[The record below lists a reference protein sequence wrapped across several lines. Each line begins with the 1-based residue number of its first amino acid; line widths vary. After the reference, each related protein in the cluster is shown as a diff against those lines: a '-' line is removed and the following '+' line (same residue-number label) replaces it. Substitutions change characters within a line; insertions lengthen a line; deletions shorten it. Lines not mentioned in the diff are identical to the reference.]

1 MASTLDNALK
11 LLGLENADDP
21 ALLWQNYMDRL
32 GVLQTEL
39 IRATTES
46 RQQDLQAQ
54 LAKLVAAYQL
64 LRSAAQLKRSY
75 ATTMVRP
82 APSAGVRPATPGVA
96 AGMNAAPSTAPRP
109 GVNTPPSG
117 IRSMPAQTNSQTA
130 PTVIRPRPPLP
141 GAPAEAL
148 QAPAQPQRPVTRPL
162 SAPPQAAAAPKPPPA
177 RSAPTPAPVAAAP
190 NPAGRIPPTAVPS
203 APASTRM
210 PPPAPRPMP
219 APAQAAANRPPP
231 KPVRVERVDGNSVTP
246 VRAEADPATSLMPPS
261 MIRPGVLLQGRYEIE
276 TLLGDGGMGRVYA
289 ARDRLKDED
298 VAIKVLRNELLSSM
312 AARGRFLSEAKVSCR
327 LAHPNIVRVFDV
339 GVADGRYFFT
349 MERLNGKSLR
359 QRMQQNQKE
368 KAPFPLDEATAI
380 AHQLLDA
387 LRHAHRYIV
396 HRDLKPEN
404 VWIEDNGVVKL
415 MDFGISRAYV
425 QTEVTRTGISMGT
438 AYYMAPEQLMNANN
452 VDWRADQYAFG
463 VLMYEMLTGRVPMGV
478 IQSLERIR
486 KDIPKDYARAI
497 MRTLSPRPEQRFPSL
512 RELQNVLISHKP
524 VDMADAVFYVMGQ
537 AFLLGTVAGGVF
549 GYLDSA
555 AQSPEALAKISLI
568 YPKSIAAGVGT
579 ILVLR
584 FCESILRTRT
594 ATSIA
599 LFSAVSILWIGT
611 VLFFSQHPGYSDGL
625 VMLLTG
631 TVGASASEAVTR
643 RWGGSSASRYRLQAA
658 IAGAVFGSL
667 LGLMLLV
674 PSAASRNLWLTALSG
689 FVPAI
694 IVAVAGLRRSLSVGR
709 PMPGERAPP
718 PVTDADGSWQD
729 NPP

>member
-1 MASTLDNALK
+1 MASTLENALK

-39 IRATTES
+39 IRAATES

-64 LRSAAQLKRSY
+64 LRSAAQLRRSY
-75 ATTMVRP
+75 STTVVRP
-82 APSAGVRPATPGVA
+82 VPGAKPPIPGPGVV
-96 AGMNAAPSTAPRP
+96 P
-109 GVNTPPSG
+109 GAMS
-117 IRSMPAQTNSQTA
+117 
-130 PTVIRPRPPLP
+130 PPLP
-141 GAPAEAL
+141 RAGTNTSAPTIIRPPAAVANSQASTTLIRPAVRVPQPAPAP
-148 QAPAQPQRPVTRPL
+148 APAVAIRPVT
-162 SAPPQAAAAPKPPPA
+162 S
-177 RSAPTPAPVAAAP
+177 
-190 NPAGRIPPTAVPS
+190 
-203 APASTRM
+203 
-210 PPPAPRPMP
+210 PPAPANRAATVPPTHPPGGPQQQPVQTRVLPSPPPSARHQAQQLAAMQQNAARPPMQ
-219 APAQAAANRPPP
+219 APSPQAVNRPPSP
-231 KPVRVERVDGNSVTP
+231 PRVERSPDGNIPTP
-246 VRAEADPATSLMPPS
+246 VRSEADSAANLMPPS
-261 MIRPGVLLQGRYEIE
+261 VIRPGVLLQGRYEVE
-276 TLLGDGGMGRVYA
+276 SLLGDGGMGRVYA

-368 KAPFPLDEATAI
+368 KTPFPLDEATAI

-463 VLMYEMLTGRVPMGV
+463 VLMYELLTGRVPMGV
-478 IQSLERIR
+478 IQSLERVR
-486 KDIPKDYARAI
+486 KDIPKDYARAV

-524 VDMADAVFYVMGQ
+524 VDMADAVFAALGRSVGLGSLAGG
-537 AFLLGTVAGGVF
+537 AFVALDSLAKPVPGGELAVASGMAAGIGTV
-549 GYLDSA
+549 
-555 AQSPEALAKISLI
+555 LI
-568 YPKSIAAGVGT
+568 
-579 ILVLR
+579 LE
-584 FCESILRTRT
+584 FCEAIFRSKSLTNIIFGVV
-594 ATSIA
+594 AS
-599 LFSAVSILWIGT
+599 VMWIGT
-611 VLFFSQHPGYSDGL
+611 VLFLSQRGPGFSDGL
-625 VMLLTG
+625 VMMLCG
-631 TVGASASEAVTR
+631 SVGASATELVTR
-643 RWGGSSASRYRLQAA
+643 RWGGNAAGRYRLQAA
-658 IAGAVFGSL
+658 LAGAVFGSL

-674 PSAASRNLWLTALSG
+674 QSDAGGRNYWLSALSG
-689 FVPAI
+689 LLPGLI
-694 IVAVAGLRRSLSVGR
+694 ISIASLRRSLSSQSK
-709 PMPGERAPP
+709 RAVAPSRP

-729 NPP
+729 NVP

>member
-1 MASTLDNALK
+1 M
-11 LLGLENADDP
+11 P
-21 ALLWQNYMDRL
+21 AM
-32 GVLQTEL
+32 
-39 IRATTES
+39 
-46 RQQDLQAQ
+46 
-54 LAKLVAAYQL
+54 
-64 LRSAAQLKRSY
+64 
-75 ATTMVRP
+75 RP
-82 APSAGVRPATPGVA
+82 TPMPAT
-96 AGMNAAPSTAPRP
+96 
-109 GVNTPPSG
+109 
-117 IRSMPAQTNSQTA
+117 
-130 PTVIRPRPPLP
+130 
-141 GAPAEAL
+141 
-148 QAPAQPQRPVTRPL
+148 
-162 SAPPQAAAAPKPPPA
+162 
-177 RSAPTPAPVAAAP
+177 PVAAAP
-190 NPAGRIPPTAVPS
+190 NAASRISPTTAQ
-203 APASTRM
+203 AAAALRA
-210 PPPAPRPMP
+210 PPPALPRSMP
-219 APAQAAANRPPP
+219 APAQAAVNRSSP

-246 VRAEADPATSLMPPS
+246 VRAETDPAANVMPPS
-261 MIRPGVLLQGRYEIE
+261 VIRPGVLLQGRYEIE

-359 QRMQQNQKE
+359 QRMQLNQKE
-368 KAPFPLDEATAI
+368 KTPFPVDEATAI

-463 VLMYEMLTGRVPMGV
+463 VLMYELLTGRVPMGV
-478 IQSLERIR
+478 IQSLERVR

-524 VDMADAVFYVMGQ
+524 IDMADAVFNALGQ
-537 AFLLGTVAGGVF
+537 ALLLGSVAGGVF
-549 GYLDSA
+549 GYLDSV
-555 AQSPEALAKISLI
+555 AQATPPALI
-568 YPKSIAAGVGT
+568 YPSSIAAGIGT
-579 ILVLR
+579 VLLLGFCEVVLR
-584 FCESILRTRT
+584 SKSVTNMIFG
-594 ATSIA
+594 AA
-599 LFSAVSILWIGT
+599 ASILWIGT
-611 VLFFSQHPGYSDGL
+611 VLFFSQHEGFSNGL

-631 TVGASASEAVTR
+631 SVGAGATELVTR
-643 RWGGSSASRYRLQAA
+643 RWGGNSAGRYRVQAA
-658 IAGAVFGSL
+658 IAGGVFGSL
-667 LGLMLLV
+667 LGLVLLV
-674 PSAASRNLWLTALSG
+674 QSHMGARNLWLTALSG
-689 FVPAI
+689 FVPAMI
-694 IVAVAGLRRSLSVGR
+694 ISIAALRRSLSLAR
-709 PMPGERAPP
+709 AAPPGERVPP